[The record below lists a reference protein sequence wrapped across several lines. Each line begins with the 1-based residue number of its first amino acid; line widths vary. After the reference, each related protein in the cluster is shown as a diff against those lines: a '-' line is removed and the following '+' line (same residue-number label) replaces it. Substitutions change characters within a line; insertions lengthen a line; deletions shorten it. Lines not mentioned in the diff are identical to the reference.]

1 MCALYHWLQLVC
13 VKPLL
18 KRHRGCFTAPASMFD
33 DMAKLLSL
41 SVVSGEE
48 IEELADL
55 WAGGG
60 RESHASVQVILGEIV
75 TVEQMVSFLALNLK
89 DNLQDSVLIAAS
101 TCTLWQLRTHM
112 ETGFCQPQS
121 PPRINYVEPFCQ
133 YRPELTRMSIAQKLS
148 CITPSALKS
157 ARHTFQKA
165 LRISSEKDSRLL
177 QCPSWRR
184 LLEPSFVLASDWL
197 PHLQQVQLIS
207 AAR

>member
-1 MCALYHWLQLVC
+1 MCLVSLVAASLCQALIET
-13 VKPLL
+13 P
-18 KRHRGCFTAPASMFD
+18 HRGCFTAPASMFD

-41 SVVSGEE
+41 SMVSGEE

-75 TVEQMVSFLALNLK
+75 TVEQMVSFLALNLQ

-133 YRPELTRMSIAQKLS
+133 YRPELARMSIAQKLS
-148 CITPSALKS
+148 CITPSAWKS
-157 ARHTFQKA
+157 ALQTFQKA

-184 LLEPSFVLASDWL
+184 LLEPSFLASDWL
-197 PHLQQVQLIS
+197 SHLQQVQLIS